1 MRGGIPCRPAVL
13 SPEFIMSTPHSAP
26 ESDRKS
32 AFTGLIVGAVAVFI
46 ILFGVVKVT
55 NSQFASEEAEKP
67 ASETAK

>member
-1 MRGGIPCRPAVL
+1 
-13 SPEFIMSTPHSAP
+13 MSTPHSAP

-55 NSQFASEEAEKP
+55 NNHFAGEEAEKP